1 MTFLLYAIHAA
12 FHYLMKC
19 ILWPLSGLPPFWS
32 LAVISFLTGSVMLW
46 IFGKVSNQP
55 AIKRVKNQ
63 IRANLLAVRLF
74 DEHLSVFLKIE
85 MRLLGRVLV
94 YMKHSFAPMAVMLIP
109 IFLLL
114 VQLNLFYAA
123 RPLRVGES
131 FLLKVLLPNR
141 AAMEHVAL
149 EADTGVRVETPA
161 VRIPSD
167 LEIAWRLRAEKPGR
181 HRMIVSVGDRKEDKE
196 ILVETGFGPLSV
208 MRTAKPLDML
218 LYPGEPLL
226 KESHGLRSIQVA
238 YPNAE
243 MSVMGWRINWLVVF
257 FVLSIAFAFLMKGF
271 FRVEI

>member
-1 MTFLLYAIHAA
+1 MTFLVHAIHTA

-19 ILWPLSGLPPFWS
+19 IFWPLSVLPPFWS
-32 LAVISFLTGSVMLW
+32 LAVISCLTGILMLW
-46 IFGKVSNQP
+46 IFGKVSNQS

-94 YMKHSFAPMAVMLIP
+94 YMKHSFAPMSVMLIP

-131 FLLKVLLPNR
+131 FLLKVLLR
-141 AAMEHVAL
+141 DLAAMEQVAL
-149 EADTGVRVETPA
+149 ETDTGVRVETPA

-167 LEIAWRLRAEKPGR
+167 REIAWRLRTEKPGR
-181 HRMIVSVGDRKEDKE
+181 HRVVVLIGDRKEDKE
-196 ILVETGFGPLSV
+196 ILVETGFGPLSI
-208 MRTAKPLDML
+208 MRTAEPLDML

-226 KESHGLRSIQVA
+226 KKSHGLRSIQVA
-238 YPNAE
+238 YPTAK
-243 MSVMGWRINWLVVF
+243 MSVMGWPIDWIVVF
-257 FVLSIAFAFLMKGF
+257 FVLSIAIAFLMKGL